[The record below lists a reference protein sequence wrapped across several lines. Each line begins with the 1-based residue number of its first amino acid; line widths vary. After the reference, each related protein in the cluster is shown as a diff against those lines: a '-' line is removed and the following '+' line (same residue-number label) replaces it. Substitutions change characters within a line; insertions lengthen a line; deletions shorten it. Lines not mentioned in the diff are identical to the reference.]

1 MKLLALTGC
10 LLPFVAV
17 ILSFFAYVQHI
28 ITTIGQEAY
37 GLLIAGAIFF
47 PIGVLH
53 GWGIW
58 LGFWT

>member
-1 MKLLALTGC
+1 MKYLGITLCLTPVVAFLLA
-10 LLPFVAV
+10 
-17 ILSFFAYVQHI
+17 FFAYVQHI
-28 ITTIGQEAY
+28 VTCIGQEAY

-58 LGFWT
+58 LGLV